1 MTRVLLVEPDP
12 ATRDRLA
19 LALRQ
24 ARFEVRSS
32 GDAEGGMRLVAEA
45 YPEVAVFS
53 TERSGMELAEF
64 CSAAR
69 TIAASGRLA
78 VIALLPVESQSAAD
92 IRDALLAGADDAL
105 ATPADPHAL
114 VEAVRGRER
123 RFPNPVPTVVADA
136 GSHAA
141 IEAALASMHRP
152 ALLCTLE
159 LEDAAAIA
167 SVEGFEALR
176 ELDELWRTRIR
187 ALIPEQAALFPG
199 SRGEAIVL
207 IPGSA
212 ADPRGL
218 LAALGGTGQPAVQV
232 GANELRI
239 RAAIGVLRITNGEP
253 MPPIEIA
260 IARSRHALR
269 MARTGPQPR
278 IHFYAEAEAEHAL
291 RDAHLATMLQHALEQ
306 GAFRLVYQPKVS
318 ILTGRMVGA
327 EALIRWTLPTTGEA
341 MPARR
346 LLAIAE
352 DAGLLDEIGS
362 WALREACRQCAA
374 WCLAGCE
381 LPVSVN
387 IAASQ
392 LRRGDLEDE
401 VRMALTES
409 ALPGRLLTVEIEEG
423 VLHQAGDAVR
433 AQLEAMR
440 IAGVQV
446 SIDDFGTGIG
456 GFDVLRRF
464 PIDELKVDQS
474 VVARLPGS
482 AEDRAML
489 DGALRHAR
497 MLGVDCVAEGVENPA
512 QWAFLAERG
521 WHAAQGWHISH
532 PLAGDQVPSFARR
545 DPGILAPVT
554 TSEA

>member
-1 MTRVLLVEPDP
+1 
-12 ATRDRLA
+12 
-19 LALRQ
+19 
-24 ARFEVRSS
+24 
-32 GDAEGGMRLVAEA
+32 
-45 YPEVAVFS
+45 
-53 TERSGMELAEF
+53 
-64 CSAAR
+64 
-69 TIAASGRLA
+69 
-78 VIALLPVESQSAAD
+78 
-92 IRDALLAGADDAL
+92 
-105 ATPADPHAL
+105 
-114 VEAVRGRER
+114 
-123 RFPNPVPTVVADA
+123 
-136 GSHAA
+136 
-141 IEAALASMHRP
+141 
-152 ALLCTLE
+152 
-159 LEDAAAIA
+159 
-167 SVEGFEALR
+167 
-176 ELDELWRTRIR
+176 
-187 ALIPEQAALFPG
+187 
-199 SRGEAIVL
+199 
-207 IPGSA
+207 
-212 ADPRGL
+212 
-218 LAALGGTGQPAVQV
+218 
-232 GANELRI
+232 
-239 RAAIGVLRITNGEP
+239 
-253 MPPIEIA
+253 
-260 IARSRHALR
+260 
-269 MARTGPQPR
+269 
-278 IHFYAEAEAEHAL
+278 
-291 RDAHLATMLQHALEQ
+291 
-306 GAFRLVYQPKVS
+306 VYQPKVS

-341 MPARR
+341 VPARR

-433 AQLEAMR
+433 TQLEAMR

-532 PLAGDQVPSFARR
+532 PLAGDQVPTFARR
-545 DPGILAPVT
+545 DPGILATIT
-554 TSEA
+554 TPEA